1 MSYKNIILIGQPN
14 SGKSTIFN
22 VLSDIKT
29 STSNFA
35 GSSGEINETI
45 ISFGGEGWRLYDLPG
60 VYSLNPTQ
68 ESERITLEF
77 ITKTQIDLI
86 INVVDA
92 TSLTRSLELTC
103 ELLELGL
110 PMIVALNMMDE
121 ASAHGVS
128 IDTVALAAE
137 VGNPVV
143 ETSALKGKGIKQLLE
158 AGENYIRLKKTN
170 TNCPRF
176 TRHIEGRVAEIEN
189 AMVTNPFPS
198 ISRRF
203 VAIKAIEY
211 PSIIPTADF
220 APLNDIV
227 QDFEKESR
235 LMHNMDGFESISY
248 ERHHLAMKVSEKVSK
263 FVARRSRSRSDIM
276 DDALLHPLWG
286 QLIMLCFFFIY
297 FFAIFYVGSLLS
309 ALVEPMIVSLGE
321 SFAPLKESNEFLWFS
336 INGAYMGFAGV
347 VGIVLPYFLPLVLI
361 TSLFE
366 ESGYLARV
374 AFLSDG
380 LFHRIGL
387 HGKSAVP
394 LILGFGCAIPAIYA
408 TRILENKRDRQIT
421 SVLLQFI
428 PCSARIA
435 VIFALTAAFTGP
447 VWAVIV
453 FAYVLFVIAA
463 SGKIMSKMLT
473 MPIGLVL
480 EIPRLKVP
488 SLSLSF
494 AKTWMKTKDFAK
506 EAVIFLVLGSIVLGW
521 IEYFNVA
528 YYIDLTLSPI
538 TGFVLGLPDQLGST
552 LVFGFLRKELIIVMA
567 SQALQVQSIAEL
579 PLTSDQ
585 IITFI
590 IFVTFYFPCLTTFV
604 VLSKEFG
611 KKFSFAAASFSVLV
625 ALVSA
630 TLFRLILS
638 I

>member
-235 LMHNMDGFESISY
+235 LMHNMDGFESI
-248 ERHHLAMKVSEKVSK
+248 
-263 FVARRSRSRSDIM
+263 
-276 DDALLHPLWG
+276 
-286 QLIMLCFFFIY
+286 
-297 FFAIFYVGSLLS
+297 
-309 ALVEPMIVSLGE
+309 
-321 SFAPLKESNEFLWFS
+321 
-336 INGAYMGFAGV
+336 
-347 VGIVLPYFLPLVLI
+347 
-361 TSLFE
+361 
-366 ESGYLARV
+366 
-374 AFLSDG
+374 
-380 LFHRIGL
+380 
-387 HGKSAVP
+387 
-394 LILGFGCAIPAIYA
+394 
-408 TRILENKRDRQIT
+408 
-421 SVLLQFI
+421 
-428 PCSARIA
+428 
-435 VIFALTAAFTGP
+435 
-447 VWAVIV
+447 
-453 FAYVLFVIAA
+453 
-463 SGKIMSKMLT
+463 
-473 MPIGLVL
+473 
-480 EIPRLKVP
+480 
-488 SLSLSF
+488 
-494 AKTWMKTKDFAK
+494 
-506 EAVIFLVLGSIVLGW
+506 
-521 IEYFNVA
+521 
-528 YYIDLTLSPI
+528 
-538 TGFVLGLPDQLGST
+538 
-552 LVFGFLRKELIIVMA
+552 
-567 SQALQVQSIAEL
+567 
-579 PLTSDQ
+579 
-585 IITFI
+585 
-590 IFVTFYFPCLTTFV
+590 
-604 VLSKEFG
+604 
-611 KKFSFAAASFSVLV
+611 
-625 ALVSA
+625 
-630 TLFRLILS
+630 
-638 I
+638 